1 VCERESLRADVREG
15 GTLLWSGRL
24 GLMVLMMMVVAMN
37 VPGGL
42 NREKIVDSRLDSM
55 EENRNQKSKK
65 ELSPKQKKKRKVLSE
80 VGIEKMI

>member
-1 VCERESLRADVREG
+1 MCERESLRADVREG

-24 GLMVLMMMVVAMN
+24 GLMVMVVAMN

>member
-24 GLMVLMMMVVAMN
+24 GLMVMVVAMN

>member
-24 GLMVLMMMVVAMN
+24 GLMVLMMMVVAKN

-42 NREKIVDSRLDSM
+42 NREKIVDSRLDGM

-65 ELSPKQKKKRKVLSE
+65 ELSPKQKK
-80 VGIEKMI
+80 EKKGFVRSWN